1 MPAYR
6 PTIGDSNWFVRDRF
20 GMFIHWGL
28 YSLGA
33 RHEWLQ
39 HNEQAPHNVYEDRYL
54 PRFDPDLYDPHLW
67 AAAAERAG
75 MRYVVA
81 TAKHHEGFCLWDS
94 QLTDYTTMRSP
105 AKRDLLRPMLQAFRE
120 RQMHTG
126 LYYSLID
133 WHHPHFVA
141 DPH

>member
-1 MPAYR
+1 MKGKTWRWIGLHAFSRYIPSSSGAQLPFDPPPAYR
-6 PTIGDSNWFVRDRF
+6 PTIGDSTWFVRDRF

-39 HNEQAPHNVYEDRYL
+39 HNEQIPHDVYEDRYL
-54 PRFDPDLYDPHLW
+54 PRFDPDLYDPHFW

-81 TAKHHEGFCLWDS
+81 TA
-94 QLTDYTTMRSP
+94 
-105 AKRDLLRPMLQAFRE
+105 
-120 RQMHTG
+120 
-126 LYYSLID
+126 
-133 WHHPHFVA
+133 
-141 DPH
+141 